1 MRIAVQMD
9 HISGLNIE
17 SDTTL
22 ALCLEAQ
29 SRGYKLFQYL
39 LSGLTVLA
47 SDTAGQNEIAD
58 SHSEFIHVFKNG
70 SANDLAK
77 TLNHMISNR
86 ADLEKGKQ
94 AALQQAE
101 DHYCWEESK
110 QVLLASVT
118 EALRR

>member
-39 LSGLTVLA
+39 PDKITYYEGMLKAIVEEMEVIDKVG
-47 SDTAGQNEIAD
+47 D
-58 SHSEFIHVFKNG
+58 HFKLCEPY
-70 SANDLAK
+70 S
-77 TLNHMISNR
+77 
-86 ADLEKGKQ
+86 ADLNN
-94 AALQQAE
+94 
-101 DHYCWEESK
+101 DNYID
-110 QVLLASVT
+110 VLDIVQLVNII
-118 EALRR
+118 LN

>member
-39 LSGLTVLA
+39 PDKITYHEGRLKAIFEEMEVIDKVGDHFKLC
-47 SDTAGQNEIAD
+47 DPY
-58 SHSEFIHVFKNG
+58 SE
-70 SANDLAK
+70 DLNNFDII
-77 TLNHMISNR
+77 LI
-86 ADLEKGKQ
+86 
-94 AALQQAE
+94 
-101 DHYCWEESK
+101 YEEYNCTGIYW
-110 QVLLASVT
+110 LYRT
-118 EALRR
+118 TNP